1 MTSRVK
7 KYFWRA
13 CQKKPWK
20 VVAVDQRPST
30 YNLKC
35 AANPL
40 PVDLAH
46 WPVSRTLEESRPRV
60 LTLTLVLLAPRE
72 RKGNYTQSALGKKC
86 FGLIIASSASLGLQL
101 SHMTVSLDCRPQ
113 SKKWHG
119 VHRETEAPLSSTGLL
134 QWSVEELLLKCKCWD
149 VVKQETVLEIIRVSP
164 QIRCNRLL
172 WPPQSGALES
182 GIYCN
187 TPKPKESCFLDEI
200 LGPGSLLTA
209 KPVKGMNRKPRSF
222 PATSLDC
229 DCSLWHFKAKIPATT
244 VEPFSYFTEHSYH

>member
-20 VVAVDQRPST
+20 VIAVDQRPST

-40 PVDLAH
+40 PVDLAR

-72 RKGNYTQSALGKKC
+72 HKGNYTQSALGKKC

-172 WPPQSGALES
+172 WPPHSGATWVW
-182 GIYCN
+182 N
-187 TPKPKESCFLDEI
+187 
-200 LGPGSLLTA
+200 LL
-209 KPVKGMNRKPRSF
+209 
-222 PATSLDC
+222 
-229 DCSLWHFKAKIPATT
+229 
-244 VEPFSYFTEHSYH
+244 